1 MKIVAA
7 TWFPYTLPLAQ
18 PWITS
23 RGRRESLRG
32 HLLRLSSDTGLVGWG
47 DAAPLPEFGISAADA
62 QRLARETAV
71 LDLCAQTRQIPLHA
85 LLRQQPVLSHLKT
98 HCNLGDLGRINADR
112 LQSFTREAA
121 PALKIKVGVMPWH
134 DEIDRLQHLIPGLP
148 SASRLRLD
156 ANQAWDFASAQAF
169 IDACTE
175 RLFPIESIEEPL
187 QASTEPARF
196 HAQLY
201 ALQQRCSFPLAVD
214 ESAPLIDHAFL
225 LKPPVQRIVIKPA
238 RHGGLLGALHL
249 ARQAQA
255 AGLDCLVTSALESGC
270 GLLACAHLAAAID
283 PTAIHGLHLPQL
295 RGSPLRPEIDRPRFD
310 LPTGPGLGFPARPP
324 DRTSLR
330 Q

>member
-23 RGRRESLRG
+23 RGRRESLCGR
-32 HLLRLSSDTGLVGWG
+32 LLRLSSDTGLVGWG
-47 DAAPLPEFGISAADA
+47 DAAPLPEFGISVADA

-71 LDLCAQTRQIPLHA
+71 LDLCAQSRQIPLHA
-85 LLRQQPVLSHLKT
+85 LLSQQPAISHLNT
-98 HCNLGDLGRINADR
+98 HCNLGDLGRIDADR
-112 LQSFTREAA
+112 LQAFSRDEA
-121 PALKIKVGVMPWH
+121 PALKIKVGVMAWR
-134 DEIDRLQHLIPGLP
+134 DEIDRLQRLVPDLP
-148 SASRLRLD
+148 SATRLRLD
-156 ANQAWDFASAQAF
+156 ANQAWDFTSAQAF

-175 RLFPIESIEEPL
+175 RRFPIESIEEPL
-187 QASTEPARF
+187 QACAEPARF

-214 ESAPLIDHAFL
+214 ESAHMIDHAFL
-225 LKPPVQRIVIKPA
+225 LKPPVRRIVIKPA

-283 PTAIHGLHLPQL
+283 PTAIHGLHLPRL
-295 RGSPLRPEIDRPRFD
+295 RVTPLQPGIDSRRFD

-324 DRTSLR
+324 DHDPLR